1 MIYYTTACLFICYR
15 LGERVNYYNN
25 EEVGYYNHYEGAA
38 PNVMYGYDQGY
49 NPMQQQNQQYYDNDD
64 DDDDRALVPNP
75 NAGPVL
81 TLVEGSHLQQLQK
94 KQQQHQAQLAQFQ
107 YLQQLHPNQHN
118 NRHQHHQKSLYQHQN
133 KSMSGMDLLK
143 QLEQEKADLKRI
155 KPKLDTS
162 KVKIE
167 GLLGNIPEPGS
178 HNISFQQLQ
187 QQQKKIQKNTNSRP
201 VSTLAAGGYLDPHNH
216 HHHSHR
222 SKSPSRSPSPSFA
235 AGAISHYRNNS
246 STYVNK

>member
-1 MIYYTTACLFICYR
+1 M
-15 LGERVNYYNN
+15 GYYNN
-25 EEVGYYNHYEGAA
+25 YEGAA
-38 PNVMYGYDQGY
+38 TNVMYVYEQGY
-49 NPMQQQNQQYYDNDD
+49 NPMQQQQQQQQQYYEDD

-118 NRHQHHQKSLYQHQN
+118 NKYHHQKPLYQHQN
-133 KSMSGMDLLK
+133 KSMNGMDLLK
-143 QLEQEKADLKRI
+143 QLEQEKADLKRV

-178 HNISFQQLQ
+178 HNISFQQIQ
-187 QQQKKIQKNTNSRP
+187 QQQMRMHKNPNNRP
-201 VSTLAAGGYLDPHNH
+201 ASTLAVGGYLDPHSHH
-216 HHHSHR
+216 HHHSR
-222 SKSPSRSPSPSFA
+222 SKSPSRSPSPHRRSPSPSFA
-235 AGAISHYRNNS
+235 GTGHYRNS
-246 STYVNK
+246 HINK

>member
-1 MIYYTTACLFICYR
+1 
-15 LGERVNYYNN
+15 
-25 EEVGYYNHYEGAA
+25 VGYYHEGAA
-38 PNVMYGYDQGY
+38 ANVMYGYEQGY
-49 NPMQQQNQQYYDNDD
+49 NPMQQQYEE

-118 NRHQHHQKSLYQHQN
+118 NRYQHQKPLYQHQN

-143 QLEQEKADLKRI
+143 QLEQEKADLKRV

-187 QQQKKIQKNTNSRP
+187 QQQKRMHKNTRP
-201 VSTLAAGGYLDPHNH
+201 ASTLAVGGYLDPHSH
-216 HHHSHR
+216 HHNSSR
-222 SKSPSRSPSPSFA
+222 SKSPSRSPSPHRRSPSPSFA
-235 AGAISHYRNNS
+235 SYRNS
-246 STYVNK
+246 HVNK